1 MSKAP
6 FMPLWVSDFLGD
18 TLDLDASEVGAYLL
32 LLMAQWQREGE
43 SLPNDHKKLQRVA
56 RCGRNW
62 PKVWESIGRYFD
74 TDENGVYSKRLRLE
88 AQNVAAKREVN
99 AQNGARGGRAKAL
112 KNIDAELANAKNP
125 PERNSS
131 IPEPEPYNIGGG
143 GSSAC
148 AREAVS
154 QPENQT
160 FRDRIL
166 AAMGVGPDGV
176 IGPSKFV
183 GGQGDVAEAMRW
195 LELPGITE
203 DVAVRQVEEVS
214 KAKADGPA
222 HKFSYF
228 TPAMRRLSGE
238 MSQPALRPDA
248 ISSSPARGSLQN
260 GQPDVA
266 AIMARLEAEGRI

>member
-1 MSKAP
+1 
-6 FMPLWVSDFLGD
+6 
-18 TLDLDASEVGAYLL
+18 
-32 LLMAQWQREGE
+32 
-43 SLPNDHKKLQRVA
+43 
-56 RCGRNW
+56 
-62 PKVWESIGRYFD
+62 
-74 TDENGVYSKRLRLE
+74 
-88 AQNVAAKREVN
+88 
-99 AQNGARGGRAKAL
+99 
-112 KNIDAELANAKNP
+112 
-125 PERNSS
+125 
-131 IPEPEPYNIGGG
+131 
-143 GSSAC
+143 
-148 AREAVS
+148 
-154 QPENQT
+154 
-160 FRDRIL
+160 
-166 AAMGVGPDGV
+166 MGVGPDGV